1 MLASTQSE
9 PTAAAHVHCTA
20 GGAWIKLQTG
30 CSHCALIFQFPLGK
44 EEQGK
49 LMLGHSCA
57 HTDRL
62 GAAPERGAGTC
73 VPLRSS
79 VLLV

>member
-30 CSHCALIFQFPLGK
+30 CSHRALIFQFHLEK
-44 EEQGK
+44 EEQEK
-49 LMLGHSCA
+49 PMLGAQLYS
-57 HTDRL
+57 
-62 GAAPERGAGTC
+62 
-73 VPLRSS
+73 
-79 VLLV
+79 